1 MRTSLADKIVDD
13 GVDRLYRD
21 DTYAVVRTPRG
32 RTYVVQRVPPY
43 VVEGIDKKLYY
54 FDGVDIGLL
63 VRACSRVTCSRRSV
77 CRCLRNTVTCSSTV
91 SATTS
96 VCRDQAYFRELEG
109 MPLAEGT
116 LQHLEAARMTLCA
129 GYMPQN
135 AVMHPV
141 DGVGRREV
149 SLEEARRR
157 WLPIY
162 WYYKPRR
169 SLAARMRSLID

>member
-1 MRTSLADKIVDD
+1 MFLVPFCGNAGNRLTLNVDGDTYLAVSRLAGLLEDAVRTSLADKIVDD

-96 VCRDQAYFRELEG
+96 VCR
-109 MPLAEGT
+109 GT
-116 LQHLEAARMTLCA
+116 RPTSA
-129 GYMPQN
+129 
-135 AVMHPV
+135 
-141 DGVGRREV
+141 
-149 SLEEARRR
+149 SLRGCRWPRAFSSISRRR
-157 WLPIY
+157 G
-162 WYYKPRR
+162 
-169 SLAARMRSLID
+169 